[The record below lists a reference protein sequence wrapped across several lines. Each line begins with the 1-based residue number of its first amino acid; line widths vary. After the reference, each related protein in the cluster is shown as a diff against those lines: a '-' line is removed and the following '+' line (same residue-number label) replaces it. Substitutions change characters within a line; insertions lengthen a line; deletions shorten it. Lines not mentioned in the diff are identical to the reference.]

1 MLIICLTL
9 IFKSLSAQNNPT
21 AIQEINKVM
30 MQQEADW
37 NKGDIEAYMQGY
49 WQADSLL
56 FLGGKGPVYGWE
68 KTLKNYQKTYATKE
82 EMGELKFENIK
93 IELINDSAAF
103 VVGKWNLKREENS
116 LGGWYSLLWKKI
128 NQDWKIVIDHSSSF

>member
-1 MLIICLTL
+1 
-9 IFKSLSAQNNPT
+9 
-21 AIQEINKVM
+21 
-30 MQQEADW
+30 
-37 NKGDIEAYMQGY
+37 MQGY

-68 KTLKNYQKTYATKE
+68 KTLKNYQKTYATKK

-103 VVGKWNLKREENS
+103 VVGKWNLKREEKS
-116 LGGWYSLLWKKI
+116 IGGWYSLLWKKI
-128 NQDWKIVIDHSSSF
+128 IQEWRIVIDHSSSF